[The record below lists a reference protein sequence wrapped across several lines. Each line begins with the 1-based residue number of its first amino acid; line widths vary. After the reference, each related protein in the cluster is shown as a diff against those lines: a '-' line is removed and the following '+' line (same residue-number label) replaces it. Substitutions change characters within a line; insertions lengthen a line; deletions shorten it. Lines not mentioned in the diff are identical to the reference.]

1 MGMNNEPPRC
11 QECQE
16 LSFSIKRENKII
28 PQICNAGNRNTGLS
42 VEKVTNVILEAME
55 TPKPKRQY
63 FVAESP
69 WQLKLKALYKRLLPH
84 QYFYDTFYFDNLR
97 KALGLD

>member
-28 PQICNAGNRNTGLS
+28 PQICNAERVNITCMRS
-42 VEKVTNVILEAME
+42 
-55 TPKPKRQY
+55 TP
-63 FVAESP
+63 V
-69 WQLKLKALYKRLLPH
+69 
-84 QYFYDTFYFDNLR
+84 DTEIIQIII
-97 KALGLD
+97 

>member
-28 PQICNAGNRNTGLS
+28 PLS
-42 VEKVTNVILEAME
+42 LQRLFAKLLKVTPMI
-55 TPKPKRQY
+55 
-63 FVAESP
+63 F
-69 WQLKLKALYKRLLPH
+69 RLMLLLSNFISVFCIIYGGIKYH
-84 QYFYDTFYFDNLR
+84 F
-97 KALGLD
+97 